1 MLSGE
6 EISMDTPLNKKRE
19 RKKTLK
25 ARMIFAESNNRSKA
39 ILTKKLLPTMI
50 IYASLVRFSDSV

>member
-1 MLSGE
+1 
-6 EISMDTPLNKKRE
+6 MDTPLNKKRE

-39 ILTKKLLPTMI
+39 TLIKKLLPMI
-50 IYASLVRFSDSV
+50 FYASLVRFSDSV